1 MSERIALRC
10 PYCSNT
16 SYRPAAF
23 VRSRFHFMCKHCN
36 HVVKIDREDVLR
48 ALVHRRQDVDE
59 EPDALAQAP
68 DTKAGQHDA

>member
-1 MSERIALRC
+1 
-10 PYCSNT
+10 
-16 SYRPAAF
+16 
-23 VRSRFHFMCKHCN
+23 MCKHCN